1 MQLSTHLPW
10 PVQCNAEKK
19 SLLQAEAGND
29 TELQRIVVRSLQ
41 PGPVARAARNT
52 QTPSVQV
59 AGSETTSQ
67 LPSSPKTAESGGG
80 APFAGPSKRLK
91 LAILCAVTLQNAGYA
106 LVRRYSRGY
115 LHEAYSA
122 SSALFVMEMA
132 KLLLSAV
139 VRLVRGRGRGRVRA
153 GVRVRVRGTSQRPPT
168 LRADRVPG
176 GAWMGAGPGA
186 EACAALLLTRLRPAP
201 TLTLAITPTPTLPTL
216 AITLTLTLTLAITPT
231 PTLTPTLAITLT
243 PTPTPTLALART
255 LTPTL
260 TLALALALAL
270 TLTVPWAVRRHLGRS
285 ERRALR
291 LAPLQGEAS
300 G

>member
-29 TELQRIVVRSLQ
+29 TELQRIVVRSL
-41 PGPVARAARNT
+41 PRACRTRHT
-52 QTPSVQV
+52 QHPTFVSVQV

-67 LPSSPKTAESGGG
+67 LPISPKTAESGGG
-80 APFAGPSKRLK
+80 APFAGPSRRLK

-139 VRLVRGRGRGRVRA
+139 VRLVR
-153 GVRVRVRGTSQRPPT
+153 VRVRVRVRVTGKSQRPPT
-168 LRADRVPG
+168 LGADRAPG
-176 GAWMGAGPGA
+176 GAWMGSGSGVEAAQLCYSRANPGPSHHPNPSPNPNPGPSPNPNPDR
-186 EACAALLLTRLRPAP
+186 ALGSTSSS
-201 TLTLAITPTPTLPTL
+201 
-216 AITLTLTLTLAITPT
+216 
-231 PTLTPTLAITLT
+231 
-243 PTPTPTLALART
+243 RT
-255 LTPTL
+255 L
-260 TLALALALAL
+260 
-270 TLTVPWAVRRHLGRS
+270 
-285 ERRALR
+285 RAMCPPAR
-291 LAPLQGEAS
+291 PS
-300 G
+300 PR